1 MAPRQYRQKLRAEAA
16 GETRRAI
23 LDTLYERIKSGPATP
38 ISVDEVAKLAGVARS
53 TVYLIF
59 GSRAGLFH
67 ALFDEVLRGKE
78 YEELLKAV
86 YHPDALQMLRGG
98 IRATVRLYASH
109 ADVQRV
115 FYAMAQLDPEAYPF
129 PAGRAEEE
137 RRGGMRRLAQTLAE
151 QGLIR
156 EGLSVGDATHI
167 LWLITSFAA
176 FDQLYSGRGLSADKA
191 ADLLIDMAERSVYP

>member
-98 IRATVRLYASH
+98 IRATVSFTPVTPMCSASSMPW
-109 ADVQRV
+109 RSST
-115 FYAMAQLDPEAYPF
+115 PRPIRSP
-129 PAGRAEEE
+129 PAA
-137 RRGGMRRLAQTLAE
+137 RRR
-151 QGLIR
+151 
-156 EGLSVGDATHI
+156 
-167 LWLITSFAA
+167 
-176 FDQLYSGRGLSADKA
+176 SGAVA
-191 ADLLIDMAERSVYP
+191 